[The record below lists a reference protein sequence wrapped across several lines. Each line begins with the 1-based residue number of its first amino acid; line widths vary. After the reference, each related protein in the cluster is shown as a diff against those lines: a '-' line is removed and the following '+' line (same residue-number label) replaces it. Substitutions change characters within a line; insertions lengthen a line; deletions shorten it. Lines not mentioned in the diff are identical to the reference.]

1 MRLLVTG
8 ITGFV
13 GRHLTAHLRAQGHE
27 VFGTTRAVPRVP
39 GPLPADHLLRCDI
52 CEPAAAADVMGR
64 VRPDGVFHLAAFTSV
79 AASFNDPLS
88 AYRTNLFGSLNV
100 FSAVAENVPSCRV
113 VWVGSSDAYGQVRD
127 DELPVTER
135 NLLQPLSPYGVS
147 KAAADLAAFQ
157 WSQSRDLDVV
167 RVRPFNH
174 TGPGQQR
181 EFVCA
186 DFAAQISASRAGKCA
201 ARVEAGNLDVVRDF
215 SDVRDVARAYLAV
228 FARGRRGEAYNV
240 CSGIGRTPRQILGQL
255 IALSGI
261 RVEVQTVP
269 ERQRAADV
277 PVLVGSAAK
286 LIAETGWSPAISFEQ
301 TLRDLLDASTLEPL
315 NP

>member
-13 GRHLTAHLRAQGHE
+13 GQHLAAHLLAQGHE
-27 VFGTTRAVPRVP
+27 VFGTARRLPAPHAALA
-39 GPLPADHLLRCDI
+39 LPADHVLACDV
-52 CEPAAAADVMGR
+52 CDAGAVAAAIR
-64 VRPDGVFHLAAFTSV
+64 RLQPDGVFHLAAFTSV
-79 AASFNDPLS
+79 AASFHDPAA

-100 FSAVAENVPSCRV
+100 FCAVADYAGSGRV
-113 VWVGSSDAYGQVRD
+113 VWVGSADAYGQVGA

-135 NLLQPLSPYGVS
+135 NLLRPLSPYGVS

-157 WSQSRDLDVV
+157 WSQSRGLDVV

-186 DFAAQISASRAGKCA
+186 DFAAQIVAIGEGKCPP
-201 ARVEAGNLDVVRDF
+201 RVEVGNLDVVRDF
-215 SDVRDVARAYLAV
+215 SDVRDVAGAYLAV
-228 FARGRRGEAYNV
+228 FERGEGGEAYNV
-240 CSGIGRTPRQILGQL
+240 CSGIGRTPRQILDRL

-261 RVEVQTVP
+261 DVEVRAAP

-277 PVLVGSAAK
+277 PALVGSAAK
-286 LIAETGWSPAISFEQ
+286 LTAATGWSPTISFDQ
-301 TLRDLLDASTLEPL
+301 TLRDLLDASGS
-315 NP
+315 